1 VIVLDVGPHM
11 SNYLPYMKRSLFLL
25 AESKV
30 LGQHEDSLHGLFDKL
45 VMVGHVDTVSD
56 DSCILGWQ
64 LPQAELS
71 LPGKVLLR
79 WLFIS
84 LLLELQV
91 LNHAAHELAFILFG
105 TTGEYEVVI
114 HQTHSPALQPVATDQ
129 SHRAA
134 CPKLGW
140 AFMLQVSR
148 QHFSPHTLLC
158 HLCLFSNLKMILCWS
173 LAAGPGRSAK
183 VSSVQRLALLKASL
197 QPHHLIK
204 WCSCP
209 VLLLS
214 ETNNEVHTE
223 IAEQGDPDQYKH
235 ISVLQ
240 HLACGDLQLLSK
252 INSLKCKWQLSVIC
266 PEHNLLR
273 WCALQVKSAAASH
286 VICCIVALQDG
297 L

>member
-1 VIVLDVGPHM
+1 M
-11 SNYLPYMKRSLFLL
+11 SNYLAYMKRSLFLL

-71 LPGKVLLR
+71 PPGKVLLR

-84 LLLELQV
+84 MLLELQV

-114 HQTHSPALQPVATDQ
+114 LQTHSPAQQPVATDQ

-134 CPKLGW
+134 CPRLGW
-140 AFMLQVSR
+140 AFMLQISR
-148 QHFSPHTLLC
+148 QLFLTSQSSMPPVLVQPLENDTLLEHC
-158 HLCLFSNLKMILCWS
+158 TRSWKVCKGVITA
-173 LAAGPGRSAK
+173 AAGAVES
-183 VSSVQRLALLKASL
+183 LL
-197 QPHHLIK
+197 QPHHLTK

-252 INSLKCKWQLSVIC
+252 INSLKCKRQLSVIC
-266 PEHNLLR
+266 PEHNLLQQCMR
-273 WCALQVKSAAASH
+273 WCALQVRAQRRPTSSAALLPCRMDCS
-286 VICCIVALQDG
+286 
-297 L
+297 